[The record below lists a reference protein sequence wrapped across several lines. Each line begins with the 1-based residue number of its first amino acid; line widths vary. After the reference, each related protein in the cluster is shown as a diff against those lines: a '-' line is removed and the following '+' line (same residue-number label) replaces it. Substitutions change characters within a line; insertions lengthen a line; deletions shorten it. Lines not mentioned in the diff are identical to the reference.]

1 MGWAELACR
10 ILVAALL
17 LYWDPLHLALL
28 ALCWAAAR
36 PGAVDQ
42 RDGGDAGSESS
53 AEAAEAAA
61 AGTEESQAKSA
72 EDVIDGTVAAS
83 PLHQALRKV
92 FDCSYS
98 QFILLWYDPPEDKA
112 DQPLY
117 QVLLREFNTAV
128 DYALGKIRD
137 LNFTRIEI
145 GLIQILTIHLQN
157 VKKKSKREK
166 VFQDR
171 QGEVYFLRRT
181 ADVLIHNLLPETLW
195 KQDCYQN
202 VMREVIAL
210 KALEETINTVCDADF
225 INQSL
230 IRFLDRAS
238 LAPEGKDSIPEVPAI
253 TETNIEPIPERNQAK
268 ETKKNKPKKK
278 FISLLKR
285 LKILKKS
292 KKKMAI
298 EATDMDEVDG
308 NITHQFRSI
317 NHADDDSVEDNDFD
331 PSHEMFEWLKT
342 SFFES
347 NEDKTSLKHS
357 KISISEIAWD
367 DEEEPL
373 CTIDVENPE
382 DAEECWSVKR
392 KYHEFQDLRNE
403 LIKTFSSLAESQLPS
418 VNGLASGEISE
429 EFRED
434 FKHQVAGFV
443 KALGSDE
450 SILCCETVLN
460 FLSADDRD
468 YWGLLTSL
476 FAEEDEETDAESVTS
491 GGSRGQDV
499 DDGVETVERPKAS
512 PGNAEIQDAASNK
525 SLHSTN
531 SSESTEYG
539 LSFRSMAHNPEEDDA
554 QKNNISHRRR
564 RTRVSGRIAELP
576 GGIAGPLHK
585 LLEEI
590 MCTEHGYFK
599 ITFAMKLLKYILVIG
614 KKSLKKFVDRFLSKE
629 QVASYIDQLREV
641 LWPNGIPACPPPE
654 RSNEEKAI
662 AKEKAIELLLSKTPA
677 FFLKLLHGKEVIN
690 NLMTVFQD
698 VETNKRLVYTAL
710 VFLLF
715 ELFPEVKGSWKEDPG
730 LCLED
735 LNVDQLNEGP
745 L

>member
-268 ETKKNKPKKK
+268 ETKKKKPKKK

-292 KKKMAI
+292 KKKTAI
-298 EATDMDEVDG
+298 EADSKATDMDEVDG

-317 NHADDDSVEDNDFD
+317 NHVDDDSVEDNDFD

-403 LIKTFSSLAESQLPS
+403 LIKVYQ
-418 VNGLASGEISE
+418 
-429 EFRED
+429 
-434 FKHQVAGFV
+434 
-443 KALGSDE
+443 
-450 SILCCETVLN
+450 
-460 FLSADDRD
+460 
-468 YWGLLTSL
+468 
-476 FAEEDEETDAESVTS
+476 
-491 GGSRGQDV
+491 SRQRAFCL
-499 DDGVETVERPKAS
+499 E
-512 PGNAEIQDAASNK
+512 
-525 SLHSTN
+525 SLHMN
-531 SSESTEYG
+531 II
-539 LSFRSMAHNPEEDDA
+539 LS
-554 QKNNISHRRR
+554 
-564 RTRVSGRIAELP
+564 
-576 GGIAGPLHK
+576 
-585 LLEEI
+585 
-590 MCTEHGYFK
+590 
-599 ITFAMKLLKYILVIG
+599 
-614 KKSLKKFVDRFLSKE
+614 
-629 QVASYIDQLREV
+629 
-641 LWPNGIPACPPPE
+641 
-654 RSNEEKAI
+654 
-662 AKEKAIELLLSKTPA
+662 
-677 FFLKLLHGKEVIN
+677 
-690 NLMTVFQD
+690 
-698 VETNKRLVYTAL
+698 
-710 VFLLF
+710 
-715 ELFPEVKGSWKEDPG
+715 
-730 LCLED
+730 
-735 LNVDQLNEGP
+735 
-745 L
+745 